1 MTRKCGA
8 IVFLVS
14 MLAFLSRRKEKK
26 GRKIDRNL
34 FEFNQYY
41 CFQVFQLL
49 WFSIRLFIF
58 HQYSYLP
65 HDTILRQIGV
75 NSFLQN
81 GK

>member
-8 IVFLVS
+8 IVFLVC

-41 CFQVFQLL
+41 CKFL
-49 WFSIRLFIF
+49 
-58 HQYSYLP
+58 
-65 HDTILRQIGV
+65 GV
-75 NSFLQN
+75 STALAF
-81 GK
+81 